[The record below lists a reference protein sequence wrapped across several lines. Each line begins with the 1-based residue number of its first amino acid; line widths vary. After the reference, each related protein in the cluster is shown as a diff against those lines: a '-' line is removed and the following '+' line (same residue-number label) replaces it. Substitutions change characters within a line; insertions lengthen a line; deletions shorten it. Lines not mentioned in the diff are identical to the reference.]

1 MTELTVDGVAVASYV
16 VRPGVDLIQGP
27 RPYLHP
33 VRTLGGT
40 AVTDFAPDDHI
51 WHLGVSVAMQDVGGA
66 NLWGGRTYVRDR
78 GYTWLDDH
86 GEIVHTGWLPTD
98 NGVRNSMKWRDQGG
112 SVPPTG
118 GEVPAG
124 QSLGNT
130 MEWRDKDGAVLLTE
144 KRRLSAKKAPH
155 GWELA
160 IDFTLS
166 AARPVSLGSPA
177 TNGRPDGAGYGG
189 FFWRAAPGET
199 HTFTEDADSEEQVN
213 GSAAPWLALTGPGP
227 YTLVFRGLDGDD
239 RWFVR
244 TGIYPGVCAALA
256 FDHPLLVTPEA
267 PLSRRITVLVADGAL
282 TREQV
287 ASGP

>member
-1 MTELTVDGVAVASYV
+1 MVD
-16 VRPGVDLIQGP
+16 PDVDVIQGP

-40 AVTDFAPDDHI
+40 PVTDFAPDDHI
-51 WHLGVSVAMQDVGGA
+51 WHLGVSVAMQDVDGT

-86 GEIVHTGWLPTD
+86 GAIVHTGWLPTD
-98 NGVRNSMKWRDQGG
+98 DGLRHR
-112 SVPPTG
+112 
-118 GEVPAG
+118 
-124 QSLGNT
+124 
-130 MEWRDKDGAVLLTE
+130 MEWRDKDGDVLLTE
-144 KRRLSAKKAPH
+144 ERHLTATSAPN

-160 IDFTLS
+160 VEFTL
-166 AARPVSLGSPA
+166 AATAPVPLGSPA

-189 FFWRAAPGET
+189 FFWRAAPGAT
-199 HTFTEDADSEEQVN
+199 HTFTEDSEGEEKVN

-267 PLSRRITVLVADGAL
+267 PVTRRLTVLVVDGAL

-287 ASGP
+287 ADAR

>member
-1 MTELTVDGVAVASYV
+1 MTELTVGGVPVASYV
-16 VRPGVDLIQGP
+16 VDPKVDRIQGP

-40 AVTDFAPDDHI
+40 PVTDFAPDDHV
-51 WHLGVSVAMQDVGGA
+51 WHLGVSVALQDVAGA

-86 GEIVHTGWLPTD
+86 GAIVHTGWLPAD
-98 NGVRNSMKWRDQGG
+98 EGLRH
-112 SVPPTG
+112 
-118 GEVPAG
+118 
-124 QSLGNT
+124 T

-144 KRRLSAKKAPH
+144 ERQLRATPADLGWVLSV
-155 GWELA
+155 
-160 IDFTLS
+160 DFTL
-166 AARPVSLGSPA
+166 AARRPIELGSPA

-199 HTFTEDADSEEQVN
+199 RVFTADAAGEEHVN
-213 GSAAPWLALTGPGP
+213 GSTAEWLALTGPGP
-227 YTLVFRGLDGDD
+227 YTLVFQGLAGDD

-256 FDHPLLVTPEA
+256 FARPLPVTPEA
-267 PLSRRITVLVADGAL
+267 PVARRLTVLVADGAL
-282 TREQV
+282 TAEQV
-287 ASGP
+287 ATACPRRPPR